1 MNAIHAI
8 TFQSTMKRT
17 VAGMLTGAVLSELA
31 HPNGFGLGFSTT
43 LQGARLENYMV
54 LANNSKN
61 SITVQV
67 CVCVCVWVCACVCT
81 SKEIQIALASLNSTN
96 ICSLDQFG
104 GG

>member
-67 CVCVCVWVCACVCT
+67 CVCVCVWVCVCVCVQA
-81 SKEIQIALASLNSTN
+81 KKYKLLWHH
-96 ICSLDQFG
+96 
-104 GG
+104 